1 MQERLEDERN
11 DDSRAST
18 YEVPIVNRSR
28 STRPRCF
35 GDEHLCHHRRRKT
48 DGQCADGGP
57 RFPLAT
63 QRSQRHARRTTER
76 EQVSPSPHRQQREHW
91 RAIRLA
97 FAIMPYRVSV
107 PGPLHRR
114 DEQHQ
119 ADDGKGHVNEQHD
132 GIVLRRARLSAAS
145 GGWCRFGVLH
155 RMSRMSAL
163 ALNPEQPPTA
173 EQWSDWHWQM
183 RHAIGSVD
191 SLREAIALSD
201 RELEGA
207 MRAERQGLPIRIT
220 PYYLAL
226 ADPRD
231 PDCPVR
237 RQCVPDGREASEI
250 PGDLVDPLGE
260 VAHEVAPRLIRRYPD
275 RVLLLVTDRCAVY
288 CRFCTRSRMVGSGD
302 GPASLEVLAP
312 ALDWIRAH
320 PEIRDVIVSGGD
332 PFAMSTERLVRVVAA
347 VDRRLP

>member
-1 MQERLEDERN
+1 MRSYYDA
-11 DDSRAST
+11 AS
-18 YEVPIVNRSR
+18 SA
-28 STRPRCF
+28 
-35 GDEHLCHHRRRKT
+35 L
-48 DGQCADGGP
+48 
-57 RFPLAT
+57 PLAAAT
-63 QRSQRHARRTTER
+63 A
-76 EQVSPSPHRQQREHW
+76 
-91 RAIRLA
+91 LA
-97 FAIMPYRVSV
+97 CYTGCP
-107 PGPLHRR
+107 
-114 DEQHQ
+114 
-119 ADDGKGHVNEQHD
+119 
-132 GIVLRRARLSAAS
+132 
-145 GGWCRFGVLH
+145 
-155 RMSRMSAL
+155 RMSAL

-207 MRAERQGLPIRIT
+207 LRAERQGLPIRIT

-237 RQCVPDGREASEI
+237 RQCVPDGREASEV

-260 VAHEVAPRLIRRYPD
+260 VTHEVAPRLIQRYPD

-320 PEIRDVIVSGGD
+320 SEIRDVIVSGGD
-332 PFAMSTERLVRVVAA
+332 PFAMSTGRLVRVIAA
-347 VDRRLP
+347 VRSVPSVETIRLATRVPVTLPMRITGELLRALRKFHPSG